1 MKAWYHAVSWG
12 DGGDV
17 DAEIAWG
24 RRGRTLMQKLGMT
37 TIMNGQKWI
46 VKPCPSFPLLIAFL
60 ILFSLLSAG
69 SLPDRAFSQTPLQD
83 QYYNAVKDA
92 EVAEPHEISRNLI
105 AVVPWDK
112 NLTWRNLGKTHSE
125 VLVVTWTSWI
135 GYECMMGQSMVLCR
149 ELWVTTVPEIRNF
162 CKRAELV
169 PDNTAIRLEQLL
181 GLPPGAGKT
190 KFVELWVKP
199 KDLFRPSPDPEISD
213 HEAGLDFPVSDEF
226 VKVDREYKR
235 WFNCLKEKSYGKDG
249 YPWTRLGY
257 TYDWGNPD
265 NEIGLSEFVVRKGAT
280 VEIQSVWPTLDYCR

>member
-1 MKAWYHAVSWG
+1 
-12 DGGDV
+12 
-17 DAEIAWG
+17 
-24 RRGRTLMQKLGMT
+24 
-37 TIMNGQKWI
+37 
-46 VKPCPSFPLLIAFL
+46 
-60 ILFSLLSAG
+60 
-69 SLPDRAFSQTPLQD
+69 
-83 QYYNAVKDA
+83 
-92 EVAEPHEISRNLI
+92 
-105 AVVPWDK
+105 
-112 NLTWRNLGKTHSE
+112 
-125 VLVVTWTSWI
+125 
-135 GYECMMGQSMVLCR
+135 MVLPQ
-149 ELWVTTVPEIRNF
+149 ELWVTTVPELRNF
-162 CKRAELV
+162 CKRAGLV
-169 PDNTAIRLEQLL
+169 PDNTTIRLEQLL

-235 WFNCLKEKSYGKDG
+235 WFTCVGTNTSSKYCLKEKSYGKDG